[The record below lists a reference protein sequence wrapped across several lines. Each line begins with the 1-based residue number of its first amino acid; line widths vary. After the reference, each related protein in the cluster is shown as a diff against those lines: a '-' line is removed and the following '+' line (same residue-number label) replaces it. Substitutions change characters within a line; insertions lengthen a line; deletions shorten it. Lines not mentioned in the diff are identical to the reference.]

1 MKRKY
6 ASMLPNWSIRSLIP
20 GLFLCIC
27 LQAAPLQAQ
36 QILETYI
43 QEGLA
48 NNLVLKEKNA
58 SLEQSLLALKDA
70 KSFFLP
76 SMDFGASYTLA
87 EGGRTIAFPVGDL
100 LNPVYATLNKL
111 TASSSFPQIENVSE
125 QLLPNNFYDTRF
137 RTTLPILNTDIKYQ
151 NQIRKEQVN
160 WSSYQVDIYR
170 ATLIQDIR
178 VAYFSFCAAHSS
190 IEILK
195 NTLQLVTQNL
205 KDTRSLVESGKGL
218 PAAVLRAESE
228 LEQVKSMLL
237 EAENKTVNAAQ
248 YLNFLVNRPLEQSV
262 PFEAI
267 PLDLSQLDL
276 MLTEDIQ
283 EQNPE
288 LRAMQSMESI
298 QQTLLKSGKNYWV
311 PKISTYADL
320 GSQGF
325 DWSFDSQSRYL
336 MGGLSLSVPVFQGG
350 RNQNQIQK
358 NIIGLESIQRQ
369 KELVNQKL
377 SLSLHIQKN
386 EVKTHLAGLQSAEK
400 KLLAATA
407 YLKLIDRGFKEGSQS
422 LLEFIDA
429 RNQFTQAALQKTI
442 SEYKLQ
448 MALAQL
454 ERQLTTETKKP

>member
-6 ASMLPNWSIRSLIP
+6 ASMLTNWSIRSLIP

-195 NTLQLVTQNL
+195 NTLQLVSQNL

-218 PAAVLRAESE
+218 PASVLRAESE

-262 PFEAI
+262 PFETI

-377 SLSLHIQKN
+377 SLSLQIQKN
-386 EVKTHLAGLQSAEK
+386 EVKTLLAGLQSAEK

>member
-6 ASMLPNWSIRSLIP
+6 ASMLPNWSIRSLLP

-195 NTLQLVTQNL
+195 NTLQLVSQNL

-218 PAAVLRAESE
+218 PASVLRAESE

-377 SLSLHIQKN
+377 SLSLQIQKN
-386 EVKTHLAGLQSAEK
+386 EVKTLLAGLQSAEK